1 MGALS
6 TQEELILK
14 EIQGPMRDKSTLTSI
29 DFEIIP
35 LKYARVS
42 IFDRGF
48 LFGDSVYEVVR
59 TYGGRP
65 LALERHY
72 NRLKRSAQ
80 ALGFDLPFD
89 GATMADHFSELIERL
104 DRDSCYLRVIVTR
117 GNYDIVLCPPDEVT
131 PSTVIIAGEL
141 PPWPDDYYEQ
151 GITLVTVGI
160 RRNPRG
166 ALNPMIKSG
175 NYLNNVLAT
184 IEAKEAGATEAVML
198 NAAGHVTESSTAN
211 IFFVKEGML
220 YTPPLEAG
228 ILDGVSRY
236 MVMELALRFGID
248 CKEKLFESK
257 ELHAAD
263 EVFLTSTTRE
273 VMPVREMDQQPIPAP
288 GPITSKLLA
297 GFREYVRELC

>member
-1 MGALS
+1 MGDD
-6 TQEELILK
+6 I
-14 EIQGPMRDKSTLTSI
+14 TLASI
-29 DFEIIP
+29 DFEIMP
-35 LKYARVS
+35 VKDARVS

-59 TYGGRP
+59 TYDGRP
-65 LALERHY
+65 LALERHF

-89 GATMADHFSELIERL
+89 GATLAAHFSELVERL
-104 DRDSCYLRVIVTR
+104 GRDSCYLRVIVTR
-117 GNYDIVLCPPDEVT
+117 GSYDIALCPPEKVK
-131 PSTVIIAGEL
+131 PSTVIIAGPL
-141 PPWPDDYYEQ
+141 PPWPDEYYEK

-184 IEAKEAGATEAVML
+184 IEAREAGATEAVML
-198 NAAGHVTESSTAN
+198 NAEGHVTESSTAN
-211 IFFVKEGML
+211 IFFVKEGTL

-236 MVMELALRFGID
+236 VAMELAVRLAVDCTERLFGP
-248 CKEKLFESK
+248 E

-273 VMPVREMDQQPIPAP
+273 VMPVREVDQKPIPSP
-288 GPITSKLLA
+288 GPVTTRLLRE
-297 GFREYVRELC
+297 FREYVRQLC